1 MSAAL
6 QKYNHGLN
14 LLLADQMARVYGES
28 RAKAIKHAAKVA
40 RDETK
45 DVDMYALASSIAAA
59 SNGKAIEAVNR
70 LGVAMR
76 AEGLA

>member
-1 MSAAL
+1 MNTAE

-28 RAKAIKHAAKVA
+28 RAKAIKHAARVA

-45 DVDMYALASSIAAA
+45 GLDMYALCASILAAT
-59 SNGKAIEAVNR
+59 NGKACDAVNR
-70 LGVAMR
+70 PGVAMR
-76 AEGLA
+76 LEGLA